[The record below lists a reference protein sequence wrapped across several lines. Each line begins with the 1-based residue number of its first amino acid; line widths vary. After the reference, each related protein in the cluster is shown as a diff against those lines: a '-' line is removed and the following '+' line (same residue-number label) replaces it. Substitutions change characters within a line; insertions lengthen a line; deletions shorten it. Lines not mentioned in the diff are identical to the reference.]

1 MRWSIVRL
9 ICLRELRDQL
19 RDRRTIFMIAV
30 LPMLLYPVLGVAIVQ
45 FAVGT
50 SESSST
56 VGLVGAEHLPKWTP
70 SSLGFQPATV
80 ASWFAG
86 SPYQPVL
93 TGGLNAA
100 AMNLVWRA
108 RSTPPPLLIDGVLP
122 GRYFE
127 HARDQSLLH
136 LKLLDSDDRQ
146 PLEEKQVD
154 LILVIDPNFARD
166 LATGVRTNIRIIER
180 PGDKNSQAAA
190 RRLYSVLSRWKP
202 LVRESLLARVGATHA
217 DIDPFDVVDPE
228 RDRPADELATEGFV
242 ELLVKVFPFLLV
254 MWSLAGAL
262 YPAVDLCAGEKERG
276 TMETLR
282 ISPASRDEIVWGK
295 FLTIWIFSAATA
307 LLNLASI
314 GITTWKGGG
323 LIPAGAIGIQSLAW
337 CVLLVLPLS
346 AFFSALCLS
355 VGAYARS
362 SKEGQYYLMPLFL
375 VTMPLV
381 FLTLAPGVELNPFY
395 SLVPVTGVALLM
407 QRLMISSIDQVPWL
421 YFGPVIAPII
431 LYSWLALRWAI
442 EQFRREEVLF
452 REAERLDIKL
462 WLTRLFR
469 EKEAL
474 PSTGQALF
482 CFVLIMILRWLFFT
496 GPSGSSLLVT
506 TAIAYFA
513 FAAAPPLF
521 MSVILTTRPL
531 MGLRLRRP
539 TVMSLIMACL
549 LAGLML
555 PPLAAL
561 TNYILA
567 QFPVLKDLLVER
579 NPLADDLLKASQS
592 TDAQWW
598 TYLLILGV
606 IPALFEELAF
616 RGFILVGLQRR
627 LSPWS
632 AVIIS
637 SAFFAIYHL
646 NVFQA
651 APAFVMG
658 AVLGTLTL
666 WSRSIFPAML
676 FHLLYNTLLISPA
689 LLPRLSQP
697 DVASPIPVVFF
708 YPIVIVVF
716 SLAAFA
722 LLAYMAWRIGGR
734 DRKLNANP
742 PAPEARS

>member
-30 LPMLLYPVLGVAIVQ
+30 LPMLLYPLLGVAIVQ
-45 FAVGT
+45 FAIGA
-50 SESSST
+50 SESPST
-56 VGLVGAEHLPKWTP
+56 VGLVGEEHLPQWNP
-70 SSLGFQPATV
+70 ASLGFQPA
-80 ASWFAG
+80 
-86 SPYQPVL
+86 
-93 TGGLNAA
+93 AA
-100 AMNLVWRA
+100 AAWLAASPCQPELAGCVDALTMNLVWRA
-108 RSTPPPLLIDGVLP
+108 RSTPPPLVIDGAFP
-122 GRYFE
+122 ARYFDQ
-127 HARDQSLLH
+127 ARDQSLLH
-136 LKLLDSDDRQ
+136 LQLLSSNDRR
-146 PLEEKQVD
+146 PLEDKQVD
-154 LILVIDPNFARD
+154 LMIVVDPEFAHD
-166 LATGVRTNIRIIER
+166 LANGLRTNLHIVER
-180 PGDKNSQAAA
+180 PGDKTSQAAA
-190 RRLYSVLSRWKP
+190 RRLYGVLAAWKP
-202 LVRESLLARVGATHA
+202 LVRESLLARLGASYA
-217 DIDPFDVVDPE
+217 DIDPFDVIDPE
-228 RDRPADELATEGFV
+228 RDRPATELASEGFV

-276 TMETLR
+276 TMETLL

-314 GITTWKGGG
+314 GITTWRGGG
-323 LIPAGAIGIQSLAW
+323 LIPSSALGIQSLAW

-407 QRLMISSIDQVPWL
+407 QRLMISSLDKVPWL
-421 YFGPVIAPII
+421 YFGPVIVPII

-452 REAERLDIKL
+452 REAERLDVGL
-462 WLTRLFR
+462 WLRRVFR

-482 CFVLIMILRWLFFT
+482 CFVLIMALRWLFFVAP
-496 GPSGSSLLVT
+496 GGDSLLVR

-521 MSVILTTRPL
+521 MSLILTTRPL
-531 MGLRLRRP
+531 LGLRLRRP
-539 TVMSLIMACL
+539 TAVSLVMACL

-567 QFPVLKDLLVER
+567 QFPVLKQLLVER
-579 NPLADDLLKASQS
+579 NPLADDLLSASQ
-592 TDAQWW
+592 TGAARWW
-598 TYLLILGV
+598 SYFLILGV

-616 RGFILVGLQRR
+616 RGFILAGLQRR

-632 AVIIS
+632 AIIIS
-637 SAFFAIYHL
+637 SAFFAIYHM

-666 WSRSIFPAML
+666 WSRSIYPAML
-676 FHLLYNTLLISPA
+676 FHLMYNSLLISPVLMPA
-689 LLPRLSQP
+689 LGQEDTPM
-697 DVASPIPVVFF
+697 PIPGIFH
-708 YPIVIVVF
+708 PMVIVLF
-716 SLAAFA
+716 TMAAGV
-722 LLAYMAWRIGGR
+722 LLTYMALRIGAR
-734 DRKLNANP
+734 DRKSASAQAALDALP
-742 PAPEARS
+742 

>member
-30 LPMLLYPVLGVAIVQ
+30 LPMLLYPILGMAIVQ

-50 SESSST
+50 SESPST
-56 VGLVGAEHLPKWTP
+56 VGLVGQENLPQWNP
-70 SSLGFQPATV
+70 ASLGFQPATV
-80 ASWFAG
+80 ASWFSA
-86 SPYQPVL
+86 SPLQPELVGCANAL
-93 TGGLNAA
+93 ALN
-100 AMNLVWRA
+100 NVWRS
-108 RSTPPPLLIDGVLP
+108 RSTPPPLVIDGAFP

-127 HARDQSLLH
+127 HGRDRALLH
-136 LKLLDSDDRQ
+136 LQLLTSNDRHPLDD
-146 PLEEKQVD
+146 KQVD
-154 LILVIDPNFARD
+154 LMIVVDPGFAHD
-166 LATGVRTNIRIIER
+166 LATGARTNIRIVER
-180 PGDKNSQAAA
+180 PGDKASQAAA
-190 RRLYSVLSRWKP
+190 RRLYGVLARWKP
-202 LVRESLLARVGATHA
+202 LVRESLLARLGATYA
-217 DIDPFDVVDPE
+217 DIDPFDVIDPA

-276 TMETLR
+276 TMETLL

-314 GITTWKGGG
+314 GITTWRGGG
-323 LIPAGAIGIQSLAW
+323 LIPAGALGLQSLAW

-395 SLVPVTGVALLM
+395 SLVPVTGAALLM
-407 QRLMISSIDQVPWL
+407 QRLMISSIDKVPWL
-421 YFGPVIAPII
+421 YFGPVVAPII

-452 REAERLDIKL
+452 REAERLDIRL
-462 WLTRLFR
+462 WLARVFR
-469 EKEAL
+469 DKEAL

-482 CFVLIMILRWLFFT
+482 CFVLIMALRWLFFA
-496 GPSGSSLLVT
+496 GPSGNSLLVR

-521 MSVILTTRPL
+521 MSLILTTRPL
-531 MGLRLRRP
+531 QGLRLRRP
-539 TVMSLIMACL
+539 PVMSLIMACL

-567 QFPVLKDLLVER
+567 QFPVLKQLLVER
-579 NPLADDLLKASQS
+579 NPLVDDLLSASQ
-592 TDAQWW
+592 TGDAQWW
-598 TYLLILGV
+598 TYFLILGV
-606 IPALFEELAF
+606 IPAIFEELAF
-616 RGFILVGLQRR
+616 RGFILAGLQRR

-632 AVIIS
+632 AVVIS
-637 SAFFAIYHL
+637 SAFFAIYHM

-676 FHLLYNTLLISPA
+676 FHLMYNTLLISPA
-689 LLPRLSQP
+689 LMPSLSHEDAPMPLP
-697 DVASPIPVVFF
+697 DVFH
-708 YPIVIVVF
+708 PIVIGLF
-716 SLAAFA
+716 SLAACV
-722 LLAYMAWRIGGR
+722 LLSYMAWRIGAR
-734 DRKLNANP
+734 DRKGGSAQSGLDAI
-742 PAPEARS
+742 R

>member
-9 ICLRELRDQL
+9 ICVRELRDQL

-30 LPMLLYPVLGVAIVQ
+30 LPMLLYPVLGMAVVQ

-50 SESSST
+50 SENPST
-56 VGLVGAEHLPKWTP
+56 IGIVGKDDLPQWTP
-70 SSLGFQPATV
+70 NSLGFQPGRIA
-80 ASWFAG
+80 AWFAM
-86 SPYQPVL
+86 SPCQPAL
-93 TGGLNAA
+93 NGALNAG
-100 AMNLVWRA
+100 AMGQAWRSHA
-108 RSTPPPLLIDGVLP
+108 DPPPLLIDGAIP
-122 GRYFE
+122 DRYFD
-127 HARDQSLLH
+127 HSQDRALLR
-136 LKLLDSDDRQ
+136 LEFFPANDPKLLD
-146 PLEEKQVD
+146 EKRVALMVLVD
-154 LILVIDPNFARD
+154 PHFAQELAAGGRPNLRIL
-166 LATGVRTNIRIIER
+166 ER
-180 PGDKNSQAAA
+180 PNDKASQEAVA
-190 RRLYSVLSRWKP
+190 RLYSVLSRWKP
-202 LVRESLLARVGATHA
+202 LVREALLARLGATSA

-228 RDRPADELATEGFV
+228 RNRATDELASASIV
-242 ELLVKVFPFLLV
+242 ELLVKLFPFLLV

-276 TMETLR
+276 TMETLL
-282 ISPASRDEIVWGK
+282 ISPASREEIVWGK

-307 LLNLASI
+307 LLNLASM

-323 LIPAGAIGIQSLAW
+323 LIPSTALGIQSLAW

-407 QRLMISSIDQVPWL
+407 QRLMTTTLDKVPWL
-421 YFGPVIAPII
+421 YFGPVIVPII

-452 REAERLDIKL
+452 REAERLEIGL
-462 WLTRLFR
+462 WIRRVFR
-469 EKEAL
+469 DKEPL

-482 CFVLIMILRWLFFT
+482 CFVLIVAMRWLFFS
-496 GPSGSSLLVT
+496 GPSSHPLLER
-506 TAIAYFA
+506 TAVAYFA

-521 MSVILTTRPL
+521 MSLLLTTRPL
-531 MGLRLRRP
+531 LGLRLRRP
-539 TVMSLIMACL
+539 SVASIVMACL
-549 LAGLML
+549 LAGLLL

-561 TNYILA
+561 TNYILG
-567 QFPVLKDLLVER
+567 QFPLLKRLLFER
-579 NPLADDLLKASQS
+579 NPLVEDLLTASETGEAHWGS
-592 TDAQWW
+592 
-598 TYLLILGV
+598 YFLVLGV

-616 RGFILVGLQRR
+616 RGFILTGLQRR

-632 AVIIS
+632 AVLIS
-637 SAFFAIYHL
+637 SAFFAIYHM

-666 WSRSIFPAML
+666 WSRSVVPAMV
-676 FHLLYNTLLISPA
+676 FHLLYNSLLISPA
-689 LLPRLSQP
+689 LLPTLSQE
-697 DVASPIPVVFF
+697 DTPIPVPSLFH
-708 YPIVIVVF
+708 PLVIVLF
-716 SLAAFA
+716 SLAAFL
-722 LLAYMAWRIGGR
+722 LLAYMGWRISGR
-734 DRKLNANP
+734 ERANGSTR
-742 PAPEARS
+742 PALDGAP

>member
-30 LPMLLYPVLGVAIVQ
+30 LPMLLYPLLGVAIVQ

-50 SESSST
+50 SESPST
-56 VGLVGAEHLPKWTP
+56 VGLVGEEHLPQWNP
-70 SSLGFQPATV
+70 ASLGFQPA
-80 ASWFAG
+80 
-86 SPYQPVL
+86 
-93 TGGLNAA
+93 AA
-100 AMNLVWRA
+100 AAWLAASPCQPDLSGCVNALAMNAVWRA
-108 RSTPPPLLIDGVLP
+108 RSTPPPLVIDGAFP
-122 GRYFE
+122 ARYFD
-127 HARDQSLLH
+127 HARDQSLLR
-136 LKLLDSDDRQ
+136 LQLLSSNDRR
-146 PLEEKQVD
+146 PLEDKQVD
-154 LILVIDPNFARD
+154 LMIVVDPEFAHD
-166 LATGVRTNIRIIER
+166 LANGLRTNLHIVER
-180 PGDKNSQAAA
+180 PGDKASQAAA
-190 RRLYSVLSRWKP
+190 RRLYGVLAAWKP
-202 LVRESLLARVGATHA
+202 LVRESLLARLGATYA
-217 DIDPFDVVDPE
+217 DIDPFDVIDSE
-228 RDRPADELATEGFV
+228 RDRPATELASEGFV

-276 TMETLR
+276 TMETLL

-314 GITTWKGGG
+314 GITTWRGGG
-323 LIPAGAIGIQSLAW
+323 LIPSSALGITSLAW

-407 QRLMISSIDQVPWL
+407 QRLMISSLDKVPWL
-421 YFGPVIAPII
+421 YFGPVIVPII

-452 REAERLDIKL
+452 REAERLDVGL
-462 WLTRLFR
+462 WLRRVFR

-482 CFVLIMILRWLFFT
+482 CFVLIMALRWLFFV
-496 GPSGSSLLVT
+496 GPGGDSLLVR

-521 MSVILTTRPL
+521 MSLILTTRPL
-531 MGLRLRRP
+531 LGLRLRRP
-539 TVMSLIMACL
+539 TVVSLIMACL

-567 QFPVLKDLLVER
+567 QFPVLKQLLVER
-579 NPLADDLLKASQS
+579 NPLADDLLSASQ
-592 TDAQWW
+592 TGDVRWW
-598 TYLLILGV
+598 SYFLILGV

-616 RGFILVGLQRR
+616 RGFILAGLQRR

-632 AVIIS
+632 AIIIS
-637 SAFFAIYHL
+637 SAFFAIYHM

-676 FHLLYNTLLISPA
+676 FHLMYNTLLISPVLMPA
-689 LLPRLSQP
+689 LGQG
-697 DVASPIPVVFF
+697 DTPIPIPGVFH
-708 YPIVIVVF
+708 PLVIVLF
-716 SLAAFA
+716 SLAACV
-722 LLAYMAWRIGGR
+722 LLTYMALRIGVR
-734 DRKLNANP
+734 DRKSGSAQAALDAMP
-742 PAPEARS
+742 

>member
-1 MRWSIVRL
+1 MRWSIIRL

-30 LPMLLYPVLGVAIVQ
+30 LPLLLYPVLGLAIVQ

-50 SESSST
+50 SESPSII
-56 VGLVGAEHLPKWTP
+56 GLVGQQNLPQWSP
-70 SSLGFQPATV
+70 ASLGFQPASV
-80 ASWFAG
+80 AAWFAVT
-86 SPYQPVL
+86 PCQPAL
-93 TGGLNAA
+93 NGCLNAE
-100 AMNLVWRA
+100 AMARVWRA
-108 RSTPPPLLIDGVLP
+108 RSDPPPLAIDGSIP

-127 HARDQSLLH
+127 QPRERALLQVV
-136 LKLLDSDDRQ
+136 LLPASDPR
-146 PLEEKQVD
+146 PLHDKQVD
-154 LILVIDPNFARD
+154 LMVVVDPQFSHD
-166 LATGVRTNIRIIER
+166 LATGERSSLRILER
-180 PGDKNSQAAA
+180 PGDKASQTAA
-190 RRLYSVLSRWKP
+190 RRFYGVLARWKP
-202 LVRESLLARVGATHA
+202 LVRESILARLGATYA
-217 DIDPFDVVDPE
+217 DIDPFDVIDPE

-276 TMETLR
+276 TMETLL

-314 GITTWKGGG
+314 GITTWRGGG
-323 LIPAGAIGIQSLAW
+323 LIPSGALGIQGLAW

-407 QRLMISSIDQVPWL
+407 QRLMTTTIDKVPWL
-421 YFGPVIAPII
+421 YFGPVVAPIM

-452 REAERLDIKL
+452 REAERLDVRL
-462 WLTRLFR
+462 WLKRVFR
-469 EKEAL
+469 EKDPL

-482 CFVLIMILRWLFFT
+482 CFMLIMALRWIFFS
-496 GPSGSSLLVT
+496 GPSENSLLVR
-506 TAIAYFA
+506 TAIAYLA

-521 MSVILTTRPL
+521 MSLILTTRPML
-531 MGLRLRRP
+531 GLRLRRP
-539 TVMSLIMACL
+539 SAAALGMACL

-567 QFPVLKDLLVER
+567 QFPMLKQLLTER
-579 NPLADDLLKASQS
+579 NPLVEDLMTASRS
-592 TDAQWW
+592 EDSQWW
-598 TYLLILGV
+598 SYLLVLGV

-616 RGFILVGLQRR
+616 RGFILTGLQRR

-632 AVIIS
+632 AVLIS
-637 SAFFAIYHL
+637 SAFFAIYHM

-666 WSRSIFPAML
+666 WSRSIFPAMV

-689 LLPRLSQP
+689 LVPALSQEG
-697 DVASPIPVVFF
+697 AAIPVPSIFH
-708 YPIVIVVF
+708 PAVIGLF
-716 SLAAFA
+716 SLAACL
-722 LLAYMAWRIGGR
+722 LLAYMGWRIGSRERGNGPT
-734 DRKLNANP
+734 K
-742 PAPEARS
+742 PALDAVP